1 MPAPPKEVRPLLVS
15 AAEAEALAARA
26 AGMKSLEVEDRTAS
40 DLELLGNG
48 GFTPLRGFLGR
59 KDYESVVPTMRLADG
74 TPFSIPITLAATRAE
89 ADPIREGEEVA
100 LRFRGRPV
108 AVITVEEKFPYD
120 REKEAKEVFRTTD
133 PAHPGVAAL
142 MRQGEVLLG
151 GPVKVI
157 APDIHTEYGEY
168 RFTPEQCRAMFKERG
183 WERIVAFQTR
193 NPIHRAHEYLQKCAL
208 EMVDGLLLHP
218 LVGETKGDDIPA
230 SVRMRCYEV
239 LLEKYYPHD
248 RSMLAVFPAAMRYA
262 GPREAIFHAVVR
274 RNYGCTHFIVGRD
287 HAGVGNY
294 YGTYDAQK
302 IFSEFA
308 DGELGIQPILFDH
321 TFYCRGCGGMAS
333 EKTCAHYKALRLAL
347 SGTKVRELLRAGKM
361 LPTEFTRP
369 EVARTLLEAFHPEM
383 RAARLSREG
392 KGRTHGK
399 VVVIGLEAAEPSLV
413 FDRWKDEL
421 PNLAGL
427 AKRGVRGRL
436 RSTMPPITVPGWSC
450 MFASRDPGEL
460 GIYGIR
466 NRRSYAYGDMAF
478 ASSADVKER
487 RAWEV
492 ASDAG
497 RTVATIGVPGTYP
510 PKKLN
515 GIQVADFMTPDT
527 GADYTWP
534 PEFKEEI
541 DEVVGRYILD
551 VPSFRGEDL
560 DRILKTVHDMT
571 EKRFRLAEHVITTK
585 PWDLFVMVEMGT
597 DRVHHGFWKFFDE
610 THPRHARGHP
620 LANAVR
626 DYYKVLDHRIGEL
639 LKLLDDD
646 TTVMVVSDHGSQPMG
661 GGIGLNEWLA
671 DNGWLVLKGPK
682 PSQPTPLR
690 ADMVDWT
697 RTRAWGEGG
706 YYGRVFLNVRG
717 REPQGVVPKEDL
729 PRVRQELGAA
739 LTGIRGPD
747 GADLGTVVHLP
758 EEIFAATHGI
768 PPDLI
773 VCFGDLRWRSVGSVG
788 LGSITVRENDL
799 GPDDVNHRPEG
810 LFLMAGPGTPGVH
823 RELKDLSVYD
833 IGPTLLHLL
842 GVPVPSEMRG
852 RVIS

>member
-15 AAEAEALAARA
+15 AAEAEALATRA

-321 TFYCRGCGGMAS
+321 TFY
-333 EKTCAHYKALRLAL
+333 
-347 SGTKVRELLRAGKM
+347 
-361 LPTEFTRP
+361 
-369 EVARTLLEAFHPEM
+369 
-383 RAARLSREG
+383 
-392 KGRTHGK
+392 
-399 VVVIGLEAAEPSLV
+399 
-413 FDRWKDEL
+413 
-421 PNLAGL
+421 
-427 AKRGVRGRL
+427 
-436 RSTMPPITVPGWSC
+436 
-450 MFASRDPGEL
+450 
-460 GIYGIR
+460 
-466 NRRSYAYGDMAF
+466 
-478 ASSADVKER
+478 
-487 RAWEV
+487 
-492 ASDAG
+492 
-497 RTVATIGVPGTYP
+497 
-510 PKKLN
+510 
-515 GIQVADFMTPDT
+515 
-527 GADYTWP
+527 
-534 PEFKEEI
+534 
-541 DEVVGRYILD
+541 
-551 VPSFRGEDL
+551 
-560 DRILKTVHDMT
+560 
-571 EKRFRLAEHVITTK
+571 
-585 PWDLFVMVEMGT
+585 
-597 DRVHHGFWKFFDE
+597 
-610 THPRHARGHP
+610 
-620 LANAVR
+620 
-626 DYYKVLDHRIGEL
+626 
-639 LKLLDDD
+639 
-646 TTVMVVSDHGSQPMG
+646 
-661 GGIGLNEWLA
+661 
-671 DNGWLVLKGPK
+671 
-682 PSQPTPLR
+682 
-690 ADMVDWT
+690 
-697 RTRAWGEGG
+697 
-706 YYGRVFLNVRG
+706 
-717 REPQGVVPKEDL
+717 
-729 PRVRQELGAA
+729 
-739 LTGIRGPD
+739 
-747 GADLGTVVHLP
+747 
-758 EEIFAATHGI
+758 
-768 PPDLI
+768 
-773 VCFGDLRWRSVGSVG
+773 
-788 LGSITVRENDL
+788 
-799 GPDDVNHRPEG
+799 
-810 LFLMAGPGTPGVH
+810 
-823 RELKDLSVYD
+823 
-833 IGPTLLHLL
+833 
-842 GVPVPSEMRG
+842 
-852 RVIS
+852 